1 MLTESNDRRMDI
13 YETRV
18 KHLREIIGENQ
29 LKDFAAAFDLDPSY
43 LSQLL
48 NGHRR
53 LGERAAGTI
62 ERKLDLTPGTLSTH
76 KFHIGI
82 GLSLH
87 NQFKRAGLKHG
98 PKIEE
103 YDDSKVINYTWKV
116 MSPEERKEND
126 RRQLLSLSE
135 AVEEDESGVAA
146 AETPELLAQEGEQSE
161 LPVRQGS
168 VPVIGKAMLGTDGYF
183 EAIDFP
189 VGVGDGVLL
198 VYSDDP
204 NAYGLRVV
212 GTSMTPRIKN
222 GEYVLIEPNHP
233 YVSGDE
239 VMVKTTSGQAMI
251 KEFIYHRDGLYRFD
265 SVNPGH
271 EPLLIEEEKIDKI
284 HYVGGILKSSRFV
297 DSSQT

>member
-1 MLTESNDRRMDI
+1 MDI
-13 YETRV
+13 YETRI
-18 KHLREIIGENQ
+18 KHLREIIGDNQ
-29 LKDFAAAFDLDPSY
+29 LKDFAQAFDLDASY

-53 LGERAAGTI
+53 MGERAAGAI
-62 ERKLDLTPGTLSTH
+62 ESKLGLMQGTLGVP
-76 KFHIGI
+76 KFHVGI
-82 GLSLH
+82 VVTLH
-87 NQFKRAGLKHG
+87 HRFNEVGLKHG
-98 PKIEE
+98 PKIVDL
-103 YDDSKVINYTWKV
+103 DDSNVITYSMDFLT
-116 MSPEERKEND
+116 EEELAERK
-126 RRQLLSLSE
+126 RREGLSFPE
-135 AVEEDESGVAA
+135 AIEEDAQESGDS
-146 AETPELLAQEGEQSE
+146 GHSE
-161 LPVRQGS
+161 LGSLDHQFRAVPEVKELGIKQGS

-189 VGVGDGVLL
+189 VGVGDGRLMVP
-198 VYSDDP
+198 SNDP

-239 VMVKTTSGQAMI
+239 VMVRTASGQAMI

-271 EPLLIEEEKIDKI
+271 PPLLIEEEKVDKI

-297 DSSQT
+297 DDLDF